1 MPLYLRPRR
10 LDEALDAMADRRVL
24 ALAGGTDIYP
34 ARVGRALDEDVLD
47 LGAMAELRGI
57 EAGSE
62 GWRIGSGVT
71 WSEIAR
77 AGLPPVFDGLRAAA
91 AVVGGVQIQNTGTIG
106 GNLCTASA
114 AADGIPNLMALDAR
128 VELASVRGRRVLAI
142 DEFVLGSRWTALA
155 PDELV
160 VAVHVPRPRA
170 DALARFEKLGARRY
184 LVISI
189 TMLAVVVETLGGR
202 IASARIAVGACAAK
216 AMRLPRLEARLVG
229 KTLDADLVG
238 CLDDAVLAPL
248 RPIDDIRATAAF
260 RREATNELLRRTLD
274 ALGRDS
280 ALALS

>member
-10 LDEALDAMADRRVL
+10 LDEALDAMADRRL
-24 ALAGGTDIYP
+24 LPLAGGTDIYP

-57 EAGSE
+57 EARPE

-77 AGLPPVFDGLRAAA
+77 AELPPVFDGLRAAA
-91 AVVGGVQIQNTGTIG
+91 AAVGGVQIQNTGTVG

-114 AADGIPNLMALDAR
+114 AGDGVPNLMALDAR

-160 VAVHVPRPRA
+160 VAVQVPRPRA

-202 IASARIAVGACAAK
+202 IASARIAVGACAVK

-238 CLDDAVLAPL
+238 CIDDAVLAPL

-260 RREATNELLRRTLD
+260 RGDATNELLRRMLG

-280 ALALS
+280 VLALS